1 MHLNKGSNDT
11 ICIVTEQLYQLSVI
25 WINKEKG
32 FIFFKQN
39 ADLDGL
45 FIYVNR
51 PKIWSLLWKRHTFLC
66 SLLWTRDTQSL
77 RPRQAGCCFRG
88 WAWGPISGTSSLKLR
103 GNSNVLPVH
112 QIMQVRYRN
121 IQQFFQ
127 GFRLLISLTI
137 VYSKKSLLTVLWL
150 HSQTQI
156 FMSLKR
162 RILRI

>member
-51 PKIWSLLWKRHTFLC
+51 PKIWSLLWKKHTFLC

-77 RPRQAGCCFRG
+77 RPRLLLQSMGLGAHFRDIRFK
-88 WAWGPISGTSSLKLR
+88 AEREQQCPSSPPNNANEVQKH
-103 GNSNVLPVH
+103 S
-112 QIMQVRYRN
+112 
-121 IQQFFQ
+121 
-127 GFRLLISLTI
+127 
-137 VYSKKSLLTVLWL
+137 TVLSRL
-150 HSQTQI
+150 QAFNLLNYCVQ
-156 FMSLKR
+156 
-162 RILRI
+162 